1 MYCALGARQLRKPL
15 HDVFLEGANIN
26 KIRARLQGGGIFEKT
41 RRFVIVDDGVHYIG
55 LRGSHTQEEA
65 IK

>member
-1 MYCALGARQLRKPL
+1 MYWALGARQLRKPL

-26 KIRARLQGGGIFEKT
+26 EIRARLQGGGIFEKT
-41 RRFVIVDDGVHYIG
+41 RRFVIVNNGVHYIG
-55 LRGSHTQEEA
+55 LMGSHAQEGA

>member
-1 MYCALGARQLRKPL
+1 MYRALGARQLRKPL
-15 HDVFLEGANIN
+15 HNVFLEGANIN

-41 RRFVIVDDGVHYIG
+41 GRFVIVNDGIHYIG
-55 LRGSHTQEEA
+55 FRGSHTQEGG